1 MKKLLALSLSSTLL
15 AGCVF
20 AASSC
25 TVVTDTSVTPPPETV
40 ENVDYGMESYKKLQ
54 YIDKV
59 LHDRDC
65 LNGENFKLAQKWIH
79 FTLTEAG
86 YEEEDIEYAEVPVT
100 KYVQKT
106 DDLDAKFSATKS
118 YSTDGKS
125 YSKSNRKYVED
136 ENGTYTKATAISEN
150 IIVTKKGNSDKQIL
164 IGMHYDGTG
173 TGDNGSGV
181 ALGLTTA
188 EKFCNIET
196 EYTLKFVFFTAEEY
210 GMYGASAYAQ
220 SMTEEEIA
228 NTLYMINMDSL
239 VCGDYTYLYGGVQ
252 DNETKTV
259 NKTEAYDN
267 AMKVAAELGI
277 SFKSNPWTWD
287 NLAPENWSGEYP
299 DYASPSTGDWSD
311 HAPFVDIGITYLY
324 FEATN
329 WEIPDYT
336 GYGETYMVGM
346 IMNTENDYLE
356 YIEYYFPDRPLNH
369 LTKFSALL
377 NALLMQT
384 EWNY

>member
-1 MKKLLALSLSSTLL
+1 MKKLLALTLSSTLL

-20 AASSC
+20 AGTACSI
-25 TVVTDTSVTPPPETV
+25 VDDTAKNEPTITKPL
-40 ENVDYGMESYKKLQ
+40 NYGAESYKKLQ

-65 LNGENFKLAQKWIH
+65 FDGENFELTQKWIH

-86 YEEEDIEYAEVPVT
+86 YSANDIEYAEVPIT
-100 KYVQKT
+100 RYVSK
-106 DDLDAKFSATKS
+106 DADLSSKFSAAKIV
-118 YSTDGKS
+118 STDGKT
-125 YSKSNRKYVED
+125 YKRENRQYVED
-136 ENGTYTKATAISEN
+136 ENGSYVKATVVSEN
-150 IIVTKKGNSDKQIL
+150 IVVTKKGKSDKQIV

-188 EKFCNIET
+188 EKFHDIET
-196 EYTLKFVFFTAEEY
+196 EFTLKFVFFTAEEY
-210 GMYGASAYAQ
+210 GLYGSSAYAE
-220 SMTEEEIA
+220 SMSEKEVA
-228 NTLYMINMDSL
+228 DTLYMINMDSL

-252 DNETKTV
+252 DNENKTV

-267 AMKVAAELGI
+267 AMSVAKDLGL
-277 SFKSNPWTWD
+277 SFKSNPWTWG
-287 NLAPENWSGEYP
+287 NLAPENYSGEDP

-311 HAPFVDIGITYLY
+311 HAPFVEKGITYLY
-324 FEATN
+324 MEATN

-356 YIEYYFPDRPLNH
+356 YIEHYFPDRPLNH
-369 LTKFSALL
+369 LTKFSTLL
-377 NALLMQT
+377 NGLLTQT